1 MLSKRPYCAL
11 VHSVLSSLL
20 ITIRYEPYRRKEWLV
35 NVSTRAATQANRHD
49 HPRGLT
55 IVAVLMILFGLSEVV
70 TGFTHNFFGL
80 TTSHRTLSTVAAA
93 AIGIFYI
100 VGGALI
106 LTMRKWAAVLAIL
119 LLVADIVGRLALVVT
134 GVYPLT
140 SLEQTAAILVGTL
153 IAAFF
158 ALYVGSKWAS
168 FR

>member
-1 MLSKRPYCAL
+1 MNISSPASTPAKRSP
-11 VHSVLSSLL
+11 
-20 ITIRYEPYRRKEWLV
+20 R
-35 NVSTRAATQANRHD
+35 
-49 HPRGLT
+49 PRGLT

-80 TTSHRTLSTVAAA
+80 TTSYRTFSTVAAA
-93 AIGIFYI
+93 AIGIFYV

-106 LTMRKWAAVLAIL
+106 LTMRKWAAALAIL
-119 LLVADIVGRLALVVT
+119 LLGADIVGRVALVVT

-140 SLEQTAAILVGTL
+140 SFEQTAAILVGTL
-153 IAAFF
+153 LAAFF